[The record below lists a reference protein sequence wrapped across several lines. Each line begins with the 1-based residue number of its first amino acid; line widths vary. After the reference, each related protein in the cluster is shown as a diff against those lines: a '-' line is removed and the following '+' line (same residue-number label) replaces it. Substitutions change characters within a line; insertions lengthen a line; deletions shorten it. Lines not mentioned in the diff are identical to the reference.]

1 MTREQYERWV
11 DFATR
16 MARTY
21 PQRNAAMREA
31 FESCVVNF
39 IECHTSDGK
48 DIAGVSGWDEGK
60 NGSGYAC
67 DHFSEWWWSTM
78 RVWYDAPRD
87 YYEDRRRGGTPKAFE
102 RWEER
107 WVTPV
112 SCCIRAGLDMAS
124 APSAGVVGFTVGDL
138 KRMYPEG
145 IPAWV
150 SEGMMDDEG
159 KPVDLNA
166 EPASQGV
173 WL

>member
-1 MTREQYERWV
+1 MTQEQYERWV

-21 PQRNAAMREA
+21 PRRSNAARAE
-31 FESCVVNF
+31 FESCVAHF
-39 IECHTSDGK
+39 IGCHTNDGK
-48 DIAGVSGWDEGK
+48 DIAGVSGWDDAD
-60 NGSGYAC
+60 NGHGLVC
-67 DHFSEWWWSTM
+67 DHFSEWWWDTM
-78 RVWYDAPRD
+78 RAWYSAPRD
-87 YYEDRRRGGTPKAFE
+87 YYEDRRRDGTPKAFE

-112 SCCIRAGLDMAS
+112 NCCLRAGLDVAS
-124 APSAGVVGFTVGDL
+124 APSAGVVGFTIGDL

-150 SEGMMDDEG
+150 SEGYRDG
-159 KPVDLNA
+159 AGGTVDLNA
-166 EPASQGV
+166 RPATEGV

>member
-1 MTREQYERWV
+1 MTSEQYERWV

-21 PQRNAAMREA
+21 PRRSAAKRKE
-31 FESCVVNF
+31 FESCVKHF
-39 IECHTSDGK
+39 IGCHTDDGR
-48 DIAGVSGWDEGK
+48 DIAGVSGWDDTD
-60 NGSGYAC
+60 NGHGLVT
-67 DHFSEWWWSTM
+67 DHFGDWWWDTMRHWYSNRDGTPAAFEWW
-78 RVWYDAPRD
+78 
-87 YYEDRRRGGTPKAFE
+87 
-102 RWEER
+102 EEQ

-112 SCCIRAGLDMAS
+112 TCCIRAGLDMAS

-150 SEGMMDDEG
+150 SEGMTNGDG

-166 EPASQGV
+166 EPASAGV